1 VIALALLLALD
12 LAGYQ
17 RELQGIDAQLARGET
32 KPAAAAARK
41 LLEQKLDGGL
51 SPDAFTLQPIADG
64 APRRPRL
71 QQLLKTLQTQPLA
84 KAASDSKNLLQT
96 VRERQR
102 ADMGNA
108 GGELRD
114 TLMPEP
120 TLLEWIVSAIGRA
133 WTWFWETLKR
143 FYDWI
148 NSLFPDSHPDDQPGK
163 QGAGG
168 VHVVP
173 VVLVLVGLILVIV
186 IALALRAALRPE
198 PPRKEASSDKASS
211 KKDDDPLSRSV
222 SGWEERAVALAA
234 EGRYREAIR
243 AWYHAILVHAASAG
257 LLQYQRGRTNWEYV
271 HLMSPAISWRPLFSE
286 LTRLFEREWYGRAES
301 SEQELQLFQRDAREI
316 LVSLRR
322 AA

>member
-1 VIALALLLALD
+1 MIALALLLALD

-32 KPAAAAARK
+32 QPAAAAARK
-41 LLEQKLDGGL
+41 LLEQQLDGGL
-51 SPDAFTLQPIADG
+51 APDAWTLQPIADG
-64 APRRPRL
+64 APRRVRL
-71 QQLLKTLQTQPLA
+71 QQLLKTLEAQPLA
-84 KAASDSKNLLQT
+84 RAASDSKNLLQT

-102 ADMGNA
+102 ADLGKA
-108 GGELRD
+108 GGELSE

-120 TLLEWIVSAIGRA
+120 TLLESIVSAITRA
-133 WTWFWETLKR
+133 SRWLWDTLKR

-148 NSLFPDSHPDDQPGK
+148 NSLFPDS
-163 QGAGG
+163 GAGEAGKEHTG
-168 VHVVP
+168 VRVVP
-173 VVLVLVGLILVIV
+173 AVLVLVGLILVIV
-186 IALALRAALRPE
+186 IALAVRAALRPE
-198 PPRKEASSDKASS
+198 PPRRQASSDKASS
-211 KKDDDPLSRSV
+211 KKDDDPLSRTV
-222 SGWEERAVALAA
+222 SGWEERAVGLAA
-234 EGRYREAIR
+234 EGRFREAIR

-271 HLMSPAISWRPLFSE
+271 HLMSPAVSWRPLFTE

-316 LVSLRR
+316 LASLRS